1 MQCLM
6 QPNAKIHPSPTWF
19 SWPRYYYADSWQAYK
34 HQCPEHSC
42 SIDWEREHA
51 GEKGSV
57 TGEMSLLWKPKD
69 LDAVADTGHY
79 FSLLY
84 SSDSS
89 FSSFS
94 LYIYVID
101 TANIYILSVWSLPSS
116 LPMTHLPKLGE
127 RRVVSIK
134 TMANTSNNITLKHV
148 RYRIFGIRVYSLIRA
163 KWIDA
168 HEYRENIKLYIFKN
182 LCTIK

>member
-57 TGEMSLLWKPKD
+57 TGEMSLPWKPKD

-127 RRVVSIK
+127 RRFV
-134 TMANTSNNITLKHV
+134 TS
-148 RYRIFGIRVYSLIRA
+148 RRWQIRA
-163 KWIDA
+163 KILRSSMSA
-168 HEYRENIKLYIFKN
+168 IVFSASESIPSSELNE
-182 LCTIK
+182 